1 MKIELAEDY
10 EEKIF
15 RSVMERRKK
24 AQKIRKRVLC
34 IIIIFT
40 CLFGITSM
48 SYSKFKKENYD
59 NYFISNSENQL
70 IEDEYEYFDGLGLK
84 LNFINYAEDSII
96 IGFNIK
102 YDDIAGK
109 EIFLEEF
116 TIKTEKG
123 MILYSYGKEEK
134 MDVENKDKEIHKKYI
149 HMENK
154 NQILYM
160 IEIENYKNL
169 DGIELE
175 FEKIRIA
182 DKNETKDFEISWK
195 QIIEKEKE

>member
-34 IIIIFT
+34 VIIIFT
-40 CLFGITSM
+40 CLFGITTM

-102 YDDIAGK
+102 YDDIAK
-109 EIFLEEF
+109 SRIFLDNFEIID
-116 TIKTEKG
+116 TNKNVV
-123 MILYSYGKEEK
+123 LYSKNDKDINQELKQGTTMKMNVHKENSDEIIYI
-134 MDVENKDKEIHKKYI
+134 MQLFNIDENS
-149 HMENK
+149 K
-154 NQILYM
+154 NNIKLKIFNINILKQN
-160 IEIENYKNL
+160 IENN
-169 DGIELE
+169 IIVNW
-175 FEKIRIA
+175 EKVI
-182 DKNETKDFEISWK
+182 
-195 QIIEKEKE
+195 

>member
-1 MKIELAEDY
+1 MKIELSEDY

-34 IIIIFT
+34 VIIIFT

-102 YDDIAGK
+102 YDDIANK
-109 EIFLEEF
+109 EVFI
-116 TIKTEKG
+116 
-123 MILYSYGKEEK
+123 
-134 MDVENKDKEIHKKYI
+134 
-149 HMENK
+149 
-154 NQILYM
+154 
-160 IEIENYKNL
+160 
-169 DGIELE
+169 
-175 FEKIRIA
+175 EKIKIL
-182 DKNETKDFEISWK
+182 DMKD
-195 QIIEKEKE
+195 

>member
-34 IIIIFT
+34 VIIIFT
-40 CLFGITSM
+40 CLFGISSM

-70 IEDEYEYFDGLGLK
+70 IEDEYEYFDDLGLK

-102 YDDIAGK
+102 YDDIANKDVCLEKMKIKNVENG
-109 EIFLEEF
+109 IFLYSDEEQ
-116 TIKTEKG
+116 
-123 MILYSYGKEEK
+123 
-134 MDVENKDKEIHKKYI
+134 ENEQ
-149 HMENK
+149 E
-154 NQILYM
+154 
-160 IEIENYKNL
+160 
-169 DGIELE
+169 
-175 FEKIRIA
+175 
-182 DKNETKDFEISWK
+182 
-195 QIIEKEKE
+195 

>member
-1 MKIELAEDY
+1 MKIELSEDY

-34 IIIIFT
+34 AIIIFT

-102 YDDIAGK
+102 YDDIANK
-109 EIFLEEF
+109 EVTIEELKILDEKSNVLENQNMGCGDVY
-116 TIKTEKG
+116 KTFVHK
-123 MILYSYGKEEK
+123 
-134 MDVENKDKEIHKKYI
+134 ENKDEIIYMIKLDINDKEIK
-149 HMENK
+149 MDN
-154 NQILYM
+154 
-160 IEIENYKNL
+160 IEIITKEIIL
-169 DGIELE
+169 
-175 FEKIRIA
+175 A
-182 DKNETKDFEISWK
+182 DIKETKRLNIDWK
-195 QIIEKEKE
+195 RNIVK

>member
-34 IIIIFT
+34 VIIIFT
-40 CLFGITSM
+40 CLFGISSM

-102 YDDIAGK
+102 YDDIANK
-109 EIFLEEF
+109 EV
-116 TIKTEKG
+116 TIEDLKILDNKEN
-123 MILYSYGKEEK
+123 ILYEK
-134 MDVENKDKEIHKKYI
+134 SNVLENQNMGCGDVYKTFVHKENKDEIIYMIKLDINDKEIK
-149 HMENK
+149 MDN
-154 NQILYM
+154 
-160 IEIENYKNL
+160 IEIITKEIIL
-169 DGIELE
+169 
-175 FEKIRIA
+175 A
-182 DKNETKDFEISWK
+182 DIKETKRLNIDWK
-195 QIIEKEKE
+195 RNIVK

>member
-34 IIIIFT
+34 VVIIFT
-40 CLFGITSM
+40 CLFGITTM

-70 IEDEYEYFDGLGLK
+70 IEDEYEYFNDLGLK

-102 YDDIAGK
+102 YDDIANK
-109 EIFLEEF
+109 NVFIEK
-116 TIKTEKG
+116 IKVEDLGNKRIIYNKVDD
-123 MILYSYGKEEK
+123 ILNI
-134 MDVENKDKEIHKKYI
+134 DDLDTLRIDKYI
-149 HMENK
+149 KEK
-154 NQILYM
+154 NEIIYIIQIDKKETESVKTIGMDIEM
-160 IEIENYKNL
+160 IK
-169 DGIELE
+169 
-175 FEKIRIA
+175 IA
-182 DKNETKDFEISWK
+182 DEKDSNVYEINWEK
-195 QIIEKEKE
+195 IIEKEKE